1 MGSTPTGSTRPSP
14 VVYWLGRWVFNPEDR
29 VRSPV
34 GLLPFLG
41 RLGALLTNS
50 LFSLRSKTLELT
62 DPAIALRSNSTG
74 RVLGCYPRSWRFEP
88 SLRSK
93 DHALLAKLANAA
105 GSNPVASAC
114 GFNSHGEYAVRFAVR
129 MLVGP
134 PGPVRDPSLRWL
146 LCLSVRSVRSGSGRA
161 CCRRAS
167 SRRT

>member
-1 MGSTPTGSTRPSP
+1 MAARHVGSNPTGSTRPSP

-34 GLLPFLG
+34 GLLLFLG

-74 RVLGCYPRSWRFEP
+74 RVLGCYPRSWRFDP

-114 GFNSHGEYAVRFAVR
+114 GFDSHGEYAVRFAH
-129 MLVGP
+129 
-134 PGPVRDPSLRWL
+134 
-146 LCLSVRSVRSGSGRA
+146 
-161 CCRRAS
+161 
-167 SRRT
+167 